1 MMKVLDDNLFNKI
14 NSLKKSFTASE
25 TKVLNYVEENP
36 ENVVRMNIRELSNVI
51 DTGET
56 TILRFCKK
64 NGFKGYNDFKISL
77 ISSLSKEKQMTK
89 HKIDILADENY
100 NSIAESIYNNSF
112 NVLKDTLSLIN
123 NEVLD
128 ECINLINNARHIE
141 FIGIGHSNL
150 TAQDAKYKFLRIGKS
165 VASHSDPHLF
175 KMAASISDKED
186 VIIGISQTGETKEV
200 IESLQS
206 AKMRGSK
213 TIAITN
219 NDKTEITKYADY
231 VLLNGFNEE
240 IFETGSFSE
249 RISQLFIIEL
259 LYLGVLSKNKDRAM
273 ELKDLTIKAV
283 TKD

>member
-1 MMKVLDDNLFNKI
+1 M
-14 NSLKKSFTASE
+14 
-25 TKVLNYVEENP
+25 
-36 ENVVRMNIRELSNVI
+36 
-51 DTGET
+51 
-56 TILRFCKK
+56 
-64 NGFKGYNDFKISL
+64 
-77 ISSLSKEKQMTK
+77 
-89 HKIDILADENY
+89 
-100 NSIAESIYNNSF
+100 
-112 NVLKDTLSLIN
+112 LKDTLSLIN
-123 NEVLD
+123 NDILD
-128 ECINLINNARHIE
+128 KCINLINNARHIE

-186 VIIGISQTGETKEV
+186 VIIGISQTGETREV
-200 IESLQS
+200 IDSLQS
-206 AKMRGSK
+206 AKIRGAK

-240 IFETGSFSE
+240 LLETGSFSE

-259 LYLGVLSKNKDRAM
+259 LYLGVLSKNKDKAM

-283 TKD
+283 T